1 MRSTEELRREIF
13 RRAERK
19 RMATRR
25 LYRRMGTLGLLLC
38 LCGAATLW
46 GMLGPLHREEGKK
59 EPVSFVSREES
70 HTVEHP
76 GGNVQDDLTP
86 PSEQQSEEQ
95 ESSPVTGEMSE
106 DFDASQP
113 SAEEPNEELSQESPA
128 DLPEYH
134 PEGDSDSSEPEE
146 EGDAPQE
153 TPLPTVVL
161 LSLPAHTE
169 PQIRFLCTVQG
180 VLTREDKEFCP
191 GDTLEVQMPG
201 NTMAS
206 ASEGLLAMGEWQGDV
221 FVIRDYDDCYFLK
234 GAMGDEGPGDSS
246 AEGPG
251 APAGP
256 DWDMPDQDPTAPEDS
271 LSGFDLM
278 IFNAGLSVPN
288 ERLSVEEG
296 EKLFEALKALYQP

>member
-1 MRSTEELRREIF
+1 M
-13 RRAERK
+13 
-19 RMATRR
+19 
-25 LYRRMGTLGLLLC
+25 LC

-95 ESSPVTGEMSE
+95 ESSPVTSGDAPE

-113 SAEEPNEELSQESPA
+113 SEEEPNEELSQEPPA
-128 DLPEYH
+128 DAPED
-134 PEGDSDSSEPEE
+134 PPEE
-146 EGDAPQE
+146 EGDAPE
-153 TPLPTVVL
+153 VTPLPTVVL

-201 NTMAS
+201 HTMAS

-221 FVIRDYDDCYFLK
+221 FVIRDYGDCYFLK
-234 GAMGDEGPGDSS
+234 GAMEDEDS
-246 AEGPG
+246 A
-251 APAGP
+251 
-256 DWDMPDQDPTAPEDS
+256 APEDS
-271 LSGFDLM
+271 PAETPPPLEPDCGIDGEGPADPEESLSELDLM

-288 ERLSVEEG
+288 KRLSVEEG